1 MSRCIV
7 ITTVLP
13 PSPQVIEHCRRGL
26 SDGTPVVVVADRKTP
41 LRDYESLAAEFPN
54 LQLLS
59 LERQHDLFPH
69 LSSALPLDHY
79 ARKNVGY
86 AYAIR
91 HGCDAIFDTDDDNV
105 PIAEWQHPQSGERCM
120 RVAAR
125 GDATTTFF
133 NVYGLY
139 TSRPL
144 WPRGF
149 PLDRLRGGGG
159 NCEVV
164 EGDADARV
172 AVWQGL
178 VNGDPDVDAV
188 ARLTSQ
194 DGGDQFRFDD
204 RAMRVVLERGV
215 LCPINSQNTWW
226 VDRSAFDLLFLPATT
241 TFRTCDILRGYV
253 AQQALWARG
262 ARAGFSHATALQARN
277 PHDLMADF
285 ASELPLYLHAGK
297 MNQVLSDAARRYTGE
312 PADLVAAYEALAKA
326 DLVNPRET
334 AIAEAWLAAIS

>member
-7 ITTVLP
+7 ITTILP
-13 PSPQVIEHCRRGL
+13 PSPQVIGHCRRGL
-26 SDGTPVVVVADRKTP
+26 RDGTAVVIVADRKTP
-41 LRDYESLAAEFPN
+41 IEQYAALTTEFSN
-54 LQLLS
+54 LHLLS

-69 LSSALPLDHY
+69 LSSALPVDHY
-79 ARKNVGY
+79 ARKNIGY

-91 HGCDAIFDTDDDNV
+91 HGHTAIFDTDDDN
-105 PIAEWQHPQSGERCM
+105 ASTTEWQNPALSER
-120 RVAAR
+120 RIRISAR
-125 GDATTTFF
+125 GAATVVFF
-133 NVYGLY
+133 NVYKLY
-139 TSRPL
+139 TSMPL

-149 PLDRLRGGGG
+149 PLDGLRSGDED
-159 NCEVV
+159 CEVAD
-164 EGDADARV
+164 GDADAPV

-178 VNGDPDVDAV
+178 VDGDPDVDAI
-188 ARLTSQ
+188 ARLTSR
-194 DGGDQFRFDD
+194 DGGDEFRFETGP
-204 RAMRVVLERGV
+204 MRVVLDRGV

-285 ASELPLYLHAGK
+285 ASELPLYLHATK
-297 MNQVLSDAARRYTGE
+297 MNHVLHGASRHYTGGPE
-312 PADLVAAYEALAKA
+312 DLVSAYAALANA
-326 DLVNPRET
+326 NLVDGRET
-334 AIAEAWLAAIS
+334 AIAKAWWASIS